1 MPLAVSQ
8 TRAPTPAAL
17 KYYVLRLFLAACAA
31 SLADFLFF
39 EEDIGLSLP
48 LFFAYLGLV
57 QLTLQKSGIL
67 SRRVAIVGG
76 GFLLALLPLVEEID
90 SWGLLF
96 GGIGFACFSAM
107 LAPPHTWP
115 GIKRI
120 LVRLVLP
127 GAGPFLFINDTF
139 AALHHLRARLARR
152 NVIGFLLA
160 WVVPGGLGLAFL
172 LLFKGANPL
181 IGAALDR
188 LIPRFETGFV
198 PSSRHLWWL
207 VILVLVWPLVRRHR
221 APTRPARRQSMRLP
235 RMLYVGDSVS
245 LSALIGFNLLF
256 AVQNVSDLLYLWSG
270 VRLPEGMTYADY
282 AHRGA
287 YALMLASLLAA
298 GFSLLTARRGG
309 PMDRVP
315 RLRPLLLLWAGQCLF
330 LVLSALLRLDLYI
343 ETYALTHFRLAALVW
358 MGLVGLGFGLI
369 LVWLLRAASM
379 AWLVRSNTAA
389 LLLTLYAACF
399 VDADALIARYNFD
412 HCQEIAGTGPN
423 FDTYYLWKLGPGA
436 LPALLE
442 AQTHIPP
449 ESEIGRDLAKKQRGL
464 QQHFAD
470 APQSWRG
477 WSFRTWRQRQAL
489 ATKEAELQER
499 NARDGASH
507 SGGR

>member
-8 TRAPTPAAL
+8 TRAPIPAAL
-17 KYYVLRLFLAACAA
+17 KYYALRLFLAACAA

-39 EEDIGLSLP
+39 REVIGLSLP
-48 LFFAYLGLV
+48 LFLATLGLM
-57 QLTLQKSGIL
+57 QLAFQKPIEL
-67 SRRVAIVGG
+67 SRRAALILC
-76 GFLLALLPLVEEID
+76 GFLLALLPLIEEVD
-90 SWGLLF
+90 FWGLLF

-107 LAPPHTWP
+107 LAPPHAWP
-115 GIKRI
+115 GVKRI

-127 GAGPFLFINDTF
+127 GAGPFLFTNDTF
-139 AALHHLRARLARR
+139 AALHRLRDGLARR
-152 NVIGFLLA
+152 NVMRLLLA
-160 WVVPGGLGLAFL
+160 WAVPGGLGLVFL

-188 LIPRFETGFV
+188 LIPSFETGFV
-198 PSSRHLWWL
+198 PTFRQLWWL
-207 VILVLVWPLVRRHR
+207 VILTLVWPLLRRHQ
-221 APTRPARRQSMRLP
+221 APARPALWQPMRLP
-235 RMLYVGDSVS
+235 TVLQLSDRVS

-343 ETYALTHFRLAALVW
+343 EAYALTHFRLAALVW
-358 MGLVGLGFGLI
+358 MGLVGLGFALI
-369 LVWLLRAASM
+369 LVWLLRGTSM
-379 AWLVRSNTAA
+379 AWLIRSNTAA

-399 VDADALIARYNFD
+399 VDADALIARYNLS

-423 FDTYYLWKLGPGA
+423 FDTSYLWSLGPGA
-436 LPALLE
+436 LPAIIDAQVQLPWGHPLWVALVDKQKLLPWRLGE
-442 AQTHIPP
+442 P
-449 ESEIGRDLAKKQRGL
+449 
-464 QQHFAD
+464 
-470 APQSWRG
+470 PQSWRG
-477 WSFRTWRQRQAL
+477 WSFRTWRLRQAL
-489 ATKEAELQER
+489 ATRIALAQKR

>member
-8 TRAPTPAAL
+8 TRALPPAAL
-17 KYYVLRLFLAACAA
+17 KYYALRLFLAACAA

-67 SRRVAIVGG
+67 SRRVAIVGA
-76 GFLLALLPLVEEID
+76 GFLLALLPLIEEVD

-107 LAPPHTWP
+107 LAPPHAWP
-115 GIKRI
+115 GVKRI

-221 APTRPARRQSMRLP
+221 APTRPARRQPLRLP

-315 RLRPLLLLWAGQCLF
+315 RLRSLLLLWAGQCLF

-343 ETYALTHFRLAALVW
+343 EAYALTHFRLAALVW
-358 MGLVGLGFGLI
+358 MGLVGLGFALI
-369 LVWLLRAASM
+369 LVWLLRGASM
-379 AWLVRSNTAA
+379 TWLVRSNTAA

-399 VDADALIARYNFD
+399 VDADALIARYNLS

-423 FDTYYLWKLGPGA
+423 FDTSYLWSLGPGA
-436 LPALLE
+436 LPAIIDAQVQLPWGHPLWVALVDKQKLLPWRLGE
-442 AQTHIPP
+442 P
-449 ESEIGRDLAKKQRGL
+449 
-464 QQHFAD
+464 
-470 APQSWRG
+470 PQSWRG